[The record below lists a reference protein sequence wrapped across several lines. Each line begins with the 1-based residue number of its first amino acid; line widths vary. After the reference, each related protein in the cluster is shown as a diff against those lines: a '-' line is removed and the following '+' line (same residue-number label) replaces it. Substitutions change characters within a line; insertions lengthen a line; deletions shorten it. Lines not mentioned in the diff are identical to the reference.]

1 MAKFL
6 ELLKRER
13 LFSVLRSLY
22 LITLLTPSEL
32 ERYTLFANLRGVVV
46 YLSPKPLIF
55 IQLVRVLPA
64 VEQRVFT

>member
-13 LFSVLRSLY
+13 LFSVRRSLY
-22 LITLLTPSEL
+22 PITLLTPSEL
-32 ERYTLFANLRGVVV
+32 ERYTLFANLCGVVV

-64 VEQRVFT
+64 DEQRVFT

>member
-13 LFSVLRSLY
+13 LLSVLRSLY

>member
-6 ELLKRER
+6 ELLKREI
-13 LFSVLRSLY
+13 LLSVLRSLY

-32 ERYTLFANLRGVVV
+32 ERYTLFANLRGVFV

>member
-13 LFSVLRSLY
+13 LFSVRRSLY
-22 LITLLTPSEL
+22 PITLLTPSEL